1 MSGYLGKISAIVTA
15 NTADF
20 QAKLEGGGAAVR
32 KFSREVQS
40 NITKSMGDV
49 EKSIQSI
56 YTPLQRLE
64 GSLKAA
70 GSLKLS
76 FQGFK
81 GAIKDVEELKGRL
94 GSLNSQQL
102 KIVLDQSGL
111 KSLKEVRSVLREVSN
126 RDIRLF
132 DAAGSLQALQKIQ
145 AGLNTARGQRKLA
158 KLGIDESELDA
169 LIQKFRRFPRQRIE
183 AVIDVLGQDMLDASF
198 TKARQLFSL
207 SEQINKPLMAA
218 VDSFGKLSREV
229 QAGFIPALGAAQNE
243 AQNLADD
250 IKNACVIGQGR
261 FDDVESSVQR
271 VTVAIKQLSEASAL
285 VGSLKT
291 GNELAFDQP
300 GLNAALTRG
309 VKFGNDAQS
318 QMAVSGIAR
327 ANSGDVSNAL
337 QRIMAESKRAE
348 AILADLK
355 SAEQLGLSGYAN
367 GLRKDLADVA
377 AEINKVLDVAET
389 KIDLQVTTTAAKAVV
404 DQLGNKLKELQALA
418 DFSITGNF
426 QDSQQTVSAIQEIIG
441 MMDKLNA
448 AQKTAMQPQINS
460 LIDAARPDA
469 STGVV
474 DLAKFK
480 SVYDVLKADI
490 EAGTKLNLDTTAAQK
505 AIDDFA
511 AKIKNIEDDSNFA
524 ITAQV
529 QNQAQAEAEIKKL
542 IGRMS
547 ELDAAGRAAM
557 QPTANA
563 AISSL
568 SAKDASGAPDID
580 AMQLAIDAFDQ
591 EFNAQRT
598 LKLDTAAATKR
609 LDTLDESWAAS
620 IRGLPE
626 TEKQIDDFFTKVLSD
641 IGKFEAADR
650 LNFDPM
656 IASIRQLIAS
666 GAPIS
671 SVADALLQ
679 LEDAQKKVNAAGKQG
694 ETVAKLS
701 PGAVRTDLEQRL
713 EAAKQR
719 ATNPMAMPGESVE
732 DIGKEADVRLSLGKD
747 IGDSARQLDVL
758 KGGLTS
764 VKDKVDRLPESVRS
778 RFIPAIQDAEREIT
792 DLATSA
798 SPLAADIERAR
809 QRLAQLTQDASRAD
823 KALNFRESFGGAGGS
838 GVNLGLD
845 QRALKGYEGQLTAL
859 QTALGRTSAAARG
872 PAVAA
877 FNDLRNAISDA
888 MDEGTLSMPATQQNI
903 QRLTN
908 VAVNATSQAGGGSV
922 GTIQRDMQRA
932 GDIGRGGFDNLSLA
946 ANQAAFAIDDFM
958 SSTGGI
964 DQKLRAVSN
973 NVTQLAF
980 VLGGTYGLWIGLGAV
995 LAGQVAVGLVKY
1007 INGGRTAEDQ
1017 TKSLNEAIARQ
1028 KSLVE
1033 ELAQAFESLGESLA
1047 DGLFSDTAEK
1057 AREFSKQIEN
1067 IQKKQ
1072 KDIREGAVA
1081 NADRGVQEERANQA
1095 KLTRELEAETDPGRR
1110 VAIQRQMDES
1120 VRVEKQ
1126 AKEAALAVPTP
1137 AGVDVQAAL
1146 ESSASEIDETR
1157 KKSGR
1162 YNDYVRA
1169 IPGVLRN
1176 TARGVDAGGGLDAR
1190 MSQAAAVSDSIDVLK
1205 PLARETNAIGLETA
1219 EAKAAREEIAKLEV
1233 ILQQLNLAIATEVDD
1248 FAVSV
1253 SESSRAAADTI
1264 RNAQVE
1270 VAEAIKA
1277 GLPGARLFGLELD
1290 KNAQALADAQ
1300 KKLKEAS
1307 EDKEKDPDKKKELVD
1322 AAKAEVDSLNAKR
1335 AAMQSRAD
1343 AYRYERIVD
1352 PQRQVDARMERA
1364 KSNLGDAGLE
1374 GGQIARRMREIEN
1387 QRETI
1392 SQRAAMSENQ
1402 NPIMQGFFEGQ
1413 QAALNAEVAAIEA
1426 STIALKMFSDALNRA
1441 SEEAKSNLNS
1451 AQSAADEA
1459 RREDLGNST
1468 PEAQAERRGAAADLE
1483 RQRELEK
1490 EAQRELA
1497 NQRAREEEIKRGPE
1511 FQRMQQIDEQ
1521 LASGSLSAAEQEQLR
1536 AERAGLEAKV
1546 EPQLQAGRERAEKAV
1561 EASTREEEERKS
1573 AARGRELRKTPEEK
1587 FAKETEQG
1595 LKDIREAFGREAENN
1610 GGIVDT
1616 AGRAEAER
1624 RYKEDREKEARTA
1637 TMAGRGRE
1645 AFMTDRERFSRDS
1658 REGIVKDM
1666 TAGAIDQAGLMN
1678 MQGRGDLLNKGLKN
1692 QMEEVAPML
1701 QGFEEERQNAR
1712 IQGPSRA
1719 ALQMTDVSTSQG
1731 ASELTRLIRGDDSA
1745 KDVNLAELR
1754 KQTSKFDDLIQAVRD
1769 ANPGVLL

>member
-183 AVIDVLGQDMLDASF
+183 AVINVLGQDMLDASF

-218 VDSFGKLSREV
+218 VDSFGRLSREV

-355 SAEQLGLSGYAN
+355 SAEQLGLAGYAN

-490 EAGTKLNLDTTAAQK
+490 EAGTKLNLDTAAAQK
-505 AIDDFA
+505 AIDDFD
-511 AKIKNIEDDSNFA
+511 AKIKNLEDDSNFA

-557 QPTANA
+557 QPTADA

-580 AMQLAIDAFDQ
+580 AMRLAIDAFDQ

-626 TEKQIDDFFTKVLSD
+626 TEKQIDDFFTKVLAD

-656 IASIRQLIAS
+656 IASIRQLIAT

-719 ATNPMAMPGESVE
+719 ATNPMAMPGESIE

-778 RFIPAIQDAEREIT
+778 RFIPAIQDAEREFT

-809 QRLAQLTQDASRAD
+809 QRLAQLTQDAGRAD
-823 KALNFRESFGGAGGS
+823 QALNFAESFGGAGRS

-859 QTALGRTSAAARG
+859 QTALGRTSAQARG

-877 FNDLRNAISDA
+877 FNDLRNAISNA
-888 MDEGTLSMPATQQNI
+888 MEEGNLSMPATQQNI

-922 GTIQRDMQRA
+922 GSIQRDMQRA
-932 GDIGRGGFDNLSLA
+932 GDVGRGGFDKLSLGV
-946 ANQAAFAIDDFM
+946 NQAAFAIDDFM
-958 SSTGGI
+958 SSTGGW

-973 NVTQLAF
+973 NITQMAF
-980 VLGGTYGLWIGLGAV
+980 VLGGTTGLFIGLGAV
-995 LAGQVAVGLVKY
+995 IAGQAAVGLYKW

-1017 TKSLNEAIARQ
+1017 NKALNDSLARQ

-1033 ELAQAFESLGESLA
+1033 ELAQAFKSLGDSMSE
-1047 DGLFSDTAEK
+1047 GTFSDVGKKTSEFNRQMTDIKKKQTDSRKERVSFLDPDVQRERGEQNRLTREMEQTTDPGLRAAQAASLRESKDREKRAMDAAAARAAAGATPDDIRSVAGSTIRETEFLEGGKRTRRSREQAELRRQKLENDVAAAGGDPMEMAKVLEQRIAERKPTAEK
-1057 AREFSKQIEN
+1057 PIGAANFEEGPEIMRARE
-1067 IQKKQ
+1067 
-1072 KDIREGAVA
+1072 
-1081 NADRGVQEERANQA
+1081 
-1095 KLTRELEAETDPGRR
+1095 
-1110 VAIQRQMDES
+1110 
-1120 VRVEKQ
+1120 
-1126 AKEAALAVPTP
+1126 
-1137 AGVDVQAAL
+1137 
-1146 ESSASEIDETR
+1146 
-1157 KKSGR
+1157 
-1162 YNDYVRA
+1162 
-1169 IPGVLRN
+1169 
-1176 TARGVDAGGGLDAR
+1176 
-1190 MSQAAAVSDSIDVLK
+1190 DVLQLERL
-1205 PLARETNAIGLETA
+1205 LASLQDPIRAAIDLAANEIA
-1219 EAKAAREEIAKLEV
+1219 EA
-1233 ILQQLNLAIATEVDD
+1233 
-1248 FAVSV
+1248 
-1253 SESSRAAADTI
+1253 SRGPAEDI
-1264 RNAQVE
+1264 RNAQNE

-1277 GLPGARLFGLELD
+1277 GLPGARMFGLALD
-1290 KNAQALADAQ
+1290 KNAQALEDAYRDLE
-1300 KKLKEAS
+1300 KAAE
-1307 EDKEKDPDKKKELVD
+1307 EDDPKKKQPLVD
-1322 AAKAEVDSLNAKR
+1322 AARARVDDLEAKR
-1335 AAMQSRAD
+1335 AAMRAQAD
-1343 AYRYERIVD
+1343 AYRYERVVD

-1387 QRETI
+1387 RRETI
-1392 SQRAAMSENQ
+1392 SQQAAMSENQ

-1468 PEAQAERRGAAADLE
+1468 PESQAERRGAAADLE

-1521 LASGSLSAAEQEQLR
+1521 LESGSLSAAEQEQLR

-1610 GGIVDT
+1610 GGIVDA

-1624 RYKEDREKEARTA
+1624 RYNEDREKEARTA

-1678 MQGRGDLLNKGLKN
+1678 VQGRRALLEKGIKN
-1692 QMEEVAPML
+1692 QMEQVAPML
-1701 QGFEEERQNAR
+1701 ASFDEERQTAR
-1712 IQGPSRA
+1712 LQGPSRA

-1731 ASELTRLIRGDDSA
+1731 ASELTRLLRGDDSA